1 VLAVLVVIMLIYQR
15 ERRENSSDVMKHVYT
30 CCGLA
35 CLGLAFVGIFLPL
48 LPTTPLVILAAFCF
62 SKGSKT
68 LHRWLLSQPLFG
80 PVLED
85 WQAHHVIRFHVKCI
99 ATSLIAITMSYPVFF
114 GPLPLWVRISLV
126 GIMAFVLR
134 YIWSFPSE
142 SKSVR
147 AVGLQKLEHTSTP

>member
-1 VLAVLVVIMLIYQR
+1 
-15 ERRENSSDVMKHVYT
+15 MKLVYT
-30 CCGLA
+30 SCGLG

-48 LPTTPLVILAAFCF
+48 LPTTPLVILSAFCF

-85 WQAHHVIRFHVKCI
+85 WQSHHVIRFHVKCI
-99 ATSLIAITMSYPVFF
+99 ATSLIALTMSYPVFF
-114 GPLPLWVRISLV
+114 GPLPLWVRIGLV
-126 GIMAFVLR
+126 GIMAGVLR

-142 SKSVR
+142 SKEVPTI
-147 AVGLQKLEHTSTP
+147 GLQKLEPTSTP